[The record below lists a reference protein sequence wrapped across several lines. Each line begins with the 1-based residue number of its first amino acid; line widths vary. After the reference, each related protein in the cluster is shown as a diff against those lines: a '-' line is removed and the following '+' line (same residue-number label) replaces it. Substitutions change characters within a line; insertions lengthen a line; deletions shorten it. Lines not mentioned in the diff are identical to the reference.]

1 MYRNIISIVKGGPAP
16 EEQLPVLRQ
25 AGWDGVFFPWRG
37 TERDGALAAAVVR
50 QGLALQSVHAPYDG
64 AEKLW
69 TEDGAA
75 ETERLIRCIREVASY
90 GCGLVVMHAIVG
102 MQHIAPT
109 ERERAYGF
117 ENFSAVY
124 EAARE
129 AGVIVAME
137 NTEGEGYL
145 DALLTH
151 FAAHPNVRF
160 CIDTGHEMC
169 YDRCHDLIGRY
180 APLLYCT
187 HLNDNLGMSGDTIT
201 WEDDLHL
208 LPFDGAADWGKI
220 VSRLKAAGYK
230 GDFTYEV
237 KLEGREGRHEHDGY
251 RALSFA
257 EYAALA
263 LARAQRI
270 RTMFFGG
277 EA

>member
-25 AGWDGVFFPWRG
+25 AGWDGVFFPWTG

-129 AGVIVAME
+129 AGVTAEIVQE
-137 NTEGEGYL
+137 
-145 DALLTH
+145 
-151 FAAHPNVRF
+151 R
-160 CIDTGHEMC
+160 
-169 YDRCHDLIGRY
+169 
-180 APLLYCT
+180 
-187 HLNDNLGMSGDTIT
+187 SSKDTIENILYAFT
-201 WEDDLHL
+201 LFKNDLLSQKRLNVAVVTSPWHL
-208 LPFDGAADWGKI
+208 
-220 VSRLKAAGYK
+220 R
-230 GDFTYEV
+230 
-237 KLEGREGRHEHDGY
+237 
-251 RALSFA
+251 RA
-257 EYAALA
+257 AALA
-263 LARAQRI
+263 RCLLPRTVSVYGYHAGYDAQRLAWA
-270 RTMFFGG
+270 RCPELRERAENELRFLQ
-277 EA
+277 EAIGCGFAEDFEI